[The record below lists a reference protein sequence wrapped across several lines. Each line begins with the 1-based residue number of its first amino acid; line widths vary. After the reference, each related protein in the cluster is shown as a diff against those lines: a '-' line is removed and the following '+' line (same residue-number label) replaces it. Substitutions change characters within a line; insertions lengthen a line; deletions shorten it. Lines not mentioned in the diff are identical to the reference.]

1 MTPRKK
7 SSVAPAA
14 SPLKN
19 QKSEALFQQA
29 QSHLVGGVNSPVR
42 AFKAVGGH
50 PRFIAKAEGAW
61 LEDVDGNSYVDFIGS
76 WGPMILGHQYP
87 TVSKALVDAVHLGT
101 SFGATSPSEVELAML
116 VKEAL
121 PSIEKIRFTNSG
133 TEATM
138 SAIRLA
144 RGFTK
149 RVRIVKFEGCYHGH
163 DDSLLVA
170 AGSGATTFGVPSS
183 AGVPDV
189 LAKNTWV
196 LPYNDSPALEDLF
209 QKQGPNI
216 AAVIIEPICGNMGV
230 VTPDPEFLDT
240 LATLAERHGALLIFD
255 EVMTGFRVAWGGA
268 QTIFNMEPDLTCLG
282 KIIGGGLPVGAL
294 GGRAEIM
301 DHLAPLG
308 PVYQAGTLSGNPLAM
323 AAGLATLTELKN
335 GKAYEL
341 LRDSTTKLTE
351 FIRKSAKAHGV
362 NVQVNQAGSMFTVF
376 FNGQPVR
383 SYLEATESNTTKYG
397 KFFNSLL
404 DHGVYFP
411 PSQYEAAFVSTAH
424 TPEIMK
430 KVEEAVDAAFEAV
443 VKG

>member
-1 MTPRKK
+1 
-7 SSVAPAA
+7 
-14 SPLKN
+14 
-19 QKSEALFQQA
+19 
-29 QSHLVGGVNSPVR
+29 
-42 AFKAVGGH
+42 
-50 PRFIAKAEGAW
+50 
-61 LEDVDGNSYVDFIGS
+61 
-76 WGPMILGHQYP
+76 
-87 TVSKALVDAVHLGT
+87 
-101 SFGATSPSEVELAML
+101 
-116 VKEAL
+116 
-121 PSIEKIRFTNSG
+121 
-133 TEATM
+133 
-138 SAIRLA
+138 
-144 RGFTK
+144 
-149 RVRIVKFEGCYHGH
+149 
-163 DDSLLVA
+163 
-170 AGSGATTFGVPSS
+170 
-183 AGVPDV
+183 
-189 LAKNTWV
+189 
-196 LPYNDSPALEDLF
+196 LEDLF

-268 QTIFNMEPDLTCLG
+268 QTVFNMEPDLTCLG

-323 AAGLATLTELKN
+323 AAGLATLGELKN
-335 GKAYEL
+335 GKPYEL
-341 LRDSTTKLTE
+341 LRDCTTKLTE
-351 FIRKSAKAHGV
+351 FIRKSAKTHGV

-383 SYLEATESNTTKYG
+383 SYLEATECDTKKYG
-397 KFFNSLL
+397 KFFNTLL

-411 PSQYEAAFVSTAH
+411 PSQFEAAFVSIAH

-430 KVEEAVDAAFEAV
+430 KVEQAVDAGFEAV